1 MDQIEVENQI
11 SQLKKKVVN
20 LETNLGKLEDR
31 ITELERKLE
40 RVKQKPQTLG
50 NSHNWRQI

>member
-1 MDQIEVENQI
+1 MDQIEVGNQI

-20 LETNLGKLEDR
+20 LETNLGKFEDR